1 METCGVSVHGVAF
14 RLRGSEST
22 STKPLGVTVLL
33 TVVLVGLL
41 ATILVEL
48 FPKHTASLKR
58 VVATEFQ
65 GRKALGV
72 GECMLNSVGHV
83 CRFLQAGDMA
93 RLPVL
98 RHRGAPALG
107 RGGCRGA

>member
-33 TVVLVGLL
+33 TVVLVGLV

-48 FPKHTASLKR
+48 FPKHTASW
-58 VVATEFQ
+58 
-65 GRKALGV
+65 KALGV